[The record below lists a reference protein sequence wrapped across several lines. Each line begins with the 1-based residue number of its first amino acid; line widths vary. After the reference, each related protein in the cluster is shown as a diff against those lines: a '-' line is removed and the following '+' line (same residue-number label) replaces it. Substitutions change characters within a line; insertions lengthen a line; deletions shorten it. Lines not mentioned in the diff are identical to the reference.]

1 MLYWVRSLKG
11 SWIARIFS
19 VLLILVFI
27 AWGASSALPLMT
39 GGVNAVAHIGGKPVD
54 LSIVQAE
61 YQSELTKAEQTG
73 VPDLATRR
81 QIAQTALAT
90 VLRQQA
96 MSLEEQAIGIA
107 APASAVRAKIYA
119 IPTFQTNGVFDQAKF
134 ASVLQQ
140 NNLSQ
145 ERFLA
150 LETDNLRANQLIP
163 ALISGVNAPQEL
175 VSQIFSF
182 ISQARTAEVVNI
194 PVAGQ
199 PAPPQPSDA
208 QLQRYWKNHPAQFT
222 APEYRTVKIV
232 VLSPQVL
239 AHNEP
244 VSDTAL
250 QTLYARVAAQQSV
263 PATRSVQVITSDS
276 PATAAKLA
284 ALWKSGASW
293 TKIQEAAKAAGA
305 STVELDHAQSN
316 QIPSPALEAAVFGAT
331 PDVVTGP
338 VQGDLGT
345 FVFRV
350 TDAQA
355 AGAPSL
361 AALTPELK
369 AQIQLQEAQDQV
381 AKDVDNVQ
389 DALAG
394 QTPLDQ
400 LPGNLDLAAVQ
411 GTLDANGNAT
421 DGTPAPIPGG
431 DKLRAAI
438 IKAIFAAH
446 VGDPAQL
453 VTGPDG
459 GYFAFTLDSITPP
472 AVKPYDEVKAQV
484 AAAWTQDAQTREAE
498 VKAAD
503 ILHAVNTGKTLD
515 QVASADGYSV
525 AMSAPQTRMA
535 QPNGMTSQ
543 MEQILFSLKPGQ
555 ATMQQT
561 SSGFMVAVLA
571 KIDQPTLAQDPATVT
586 QLRQSLTKSLQ
597 NDVAESF
604 LGGLQARDK
613 VSVDPKLFAQI
624 YQ

>member
-1 MLYWVRSLKG
+1 
-11 SWIARIFS
+11 
-19 VLLILVFI
+19 
-27 AWGASSALPLMT
+27 
-39 GGVNAVAHIGGKPVD
+39 
-54 LSIVQAE
+54 
-61 YQSELTKAEQTG
+61 
-73 VPDLATRR
+73 
-81 QIAQTALAT
+81 
-90 VLRQQA
+90 
-96 MSLEEQAIGIA
+96 
-107 APASAVRAKIYA
+107 
-119 IPTFQTNGVFDQAKF
+119 
-134 ASVLQQ
+134 
-140 NNLSQ
+140 
-145 ERFLA
+145 
-150 LETDNLRANQLIP
+150 
-163 ALISGVNAPQEL
+163 
-175 VSQIFSF
+175 
-182 ISQARTAEVVNI
+182 
-194 PVAGQ
+194 
-199 PAPPQPSDA
+199 
-208 QLQRYWKNHPAQFT
+208 
-222 APEYRTVKIV
+222 
-232 VLSPQVL
+232 
-239 AHNEP
+239 
-244 VSDTAL
+244 
-250 QTLYARVAAQQSV
+250 
-263 PATRSVQVITSDS
+263 
-276 PATAAKLA
+276 
-284 ALWKSGASW
+284 
-293 TKIQEAAKAAGA
+293 
-305 STVELDHAQSN
+305 TVELDHAQSN
-316 QIPSPALEAAVFGAT
+316 QIPSPALEAAVFAAT

-515 QVASADGYSV
+515 QVASADGYPV

-561 SSGFMVAVLA
+561 GSGFMVAVLA

-586 QLRQSLTKSLQ
+586 QLQQSLTKSLQ

>member
-11 SWIARIFS
+11 SWIARVFS
-19 VLLILVFI
+19 VLLMLVFV

-39 GGVNAVAHIGGKPVD
+39 GGVTAVAHIGGKPVD
-54 LSIVQAE
+54 ISEVQAE
-61 YQSELTKAEQTG
+61 YQSELNKAQQNG
-73 VPDLATRR
+73 APDQATRQ
-81 QIAQTALAT
+81 QIAQSALAT
-90 VLRQQA
+90 VLRQHA
-96 MSLEEQAIGIA
+96 MALEEQAVGIA
-107 APASAVRAKIYA
+107 APDSAVRSRIYA
-119 IPTFQTNGVFDQAKF
+119 IPAFQTNGTFDQAKF

-140 NNLSQ
+140 NGYSQ
-145 ERFLA
+145 DRFLA
-150 LETDNLRANQLIP
+150 LETDSVKTDQLIP
-163 ALISGVNAPQEL
+163 SIVSGASPPQEL
-175 VSQIFSF
+175 VNQIFNF
-182 ISQARTAEVVNI
+182 ISQSRTAEMVTI
-194 PVAGQ
+194 PVTSQ
-199 PAPPQPSDA
+199 PSPATPSDA
-208 QLQRYWKNHPAQFT
+208 ELQRYWKNHPAQFT
-222 APEYRTVKIV
+222 APEYRTAKIV

-239 AHNEP
+239 AHNEA
-244 VSDTAL
+244 VSDAKL
-250 QTLYARVAAQQSV
+250 QALYARISAQRSV

-284 ALWKSGASW
+284 ALWQAGADW
-293 TKIQEAAKAAGA
+293 TKIQAAAKDAGA
-305 STVELDHAQSN
+305 STVQLDHAQAN
-316 QIPSPALEAAVFGAT
+316 QIPSPALEAAVFAAT
-331 PDVVTGP
+331 PGAVTGP
-338 VQGDLGT
+338 VQGDIGN
-345 FVFRV
+345 FVFKV

-355 AGAPSL
+355 GGAPSL
-361 AALTPELK
+361 ASLTPELK

-411 GTLDANGNAT
+411 GTLDANGNTT

-438 IKAIFAAH
+438 VKAIFAAH
-446 VGDPAQL
+446 VGDAAQL
-453 VTGPDG
+453 VSGPDG

-472 AVKPYDEVKAQV
+472 AVQPYDQVKAQV
-484 AAAWTQDAQTREAE
+484 AAAWTQDAQAREAE

-503 ILHAVNTGKTLD
+503 LLHAVNTGKSLD
-515 QVASADGYSV
+515 QLADADGYSV
-525 AMSAPQTRMA
+525 EMSAPQTRVA
-535 QPNGMTSQ
+535 QPSGMTSQ
-543 MEQILFSLKPGQ
+543 MEQILFSLKLGQ

-561 SSGFMVAVLA
+561 DSGFVVAVLA
-571 KIDQPTLAQDPATVT
+571 KIDQPTPAQDPTLVA
-586 QLRQSLTKSLQ
+586 QLQQSLTKSLQ

>member
-54 LSIVQAE
+54 LGIVQAE

-73 VPDLATRR
+73 MPDLATRK

-96 MSLEEQAIGIA
+96 LLQEEQAIGIA
-107 APASAVRAKIYA
+107 APDSAVRAKIYA
-119 IPTFQTNGVFDQAKF
+119 IPAFQTNGAFDQAKF

-150 LETDNLRANQLIP
+150 LETDNVKTSQLIP
-163 ALISGVNAPQEL
+163 ALISGAAAPQEL

-182 ISQARTAEVVNI
+182 VSQARTAEVVNI
-194 PVAGQ
+194 PVASQ
-199 PAPPQPSDA
+199 PTPPQPSDA

-222 APEYRTVKIV
+222 APAYRTVKIV
-232 VLSPQVL
+232 VLSPEIL

-250 QTLYARVAAQQSV
+250 QALYARVAARQSV

-276 PATAAKLA
+276 PSTATKLA
-284 ALWKSGASW
+284 ALWKAGADW
-293 TKIQEAAKAAGA
+293 TKIQAAAKAVGA
-305 STVELDHAQSN
+305 SSVEIDHAQSD
-316 QIPSPALEAAVFGAT
+316 QIPSPALEAAVFAAV
-331 PDVVTGP
+331 PNVVTGP
-338 VQGDLGT
+338 VQGDLGS
-345 FVFRV
+345 FVFKV

-361 AALTPELK
+361 ASLTPELK

-411 GTLDANGNAT
+411 GTLDASGNAT

-459 GYFAFTLDSITPP
+459 GYFAFKLDSITPP
-472 AVKPYDEVKAQV
+472 AVKPYDQVKAQV
-484 AAAWTQDAQTREAE
+484 AAAWTQDTRTREAE
-498 VKAAD
+498 VKAAE

-515 QVASADGYSV
+515 QVASAEGYSV
-525 AMSAPQTRMA
+525 SMSAPQTRMA

-543 MEQILFSLKPGQ
+543 MEQILFSLKLGQ

-561 SSGFMVAVLA
+561 DSGFMVAVLA
-571 KIDQPTLAQDPATVT
+571 KINQPTPAQDPTDAA
-586 QLRQSLTKSLQ
+586 QIQQSLTKSLQ

-604 LGGLQARDK
+604 FGGLQARDK